1 MHLMTQSPGTAH
13 RHAGRDR
20 CHFGPGSDGHFGNP
34 AHERSSVHHQHP
46 PHGNATRS
54 VGDRRI
60 PLGLGRRRRSVLKR
74 NGMGAQSGE
83 GQDEDIAGK
92 DVVERGLHQ
101 AKFQWDEALALQLF
115 DSVSVA

>member
-1 MHLMTQSPGTAH
+1 
-13 RHAGRDR
+13 
-20 CHFGPGSDGHFGNP
+20 
-34 AHERSSVHHQHP
+34 
-46 PHGNATRS
+46 
-54 VGDRRI
+54 
-60 PLGLGRRRRSVLKR
+60 
-74 NGMGAQSGE
+74 MGAQSGE